1 MRSMTGFGQA
11 ADSNEQYQV
20 TVTIRT
26 VNHRHLDLNVRLD
39 DSYQRAETPLREL
52 IGSELLRG
60 RVDVTIDVRALQ
72 PATPRVRLNRSLLA
86 ALQGELRQLQSD
98 DLVRGELQAG
108 DALQLPEVLEVQVQA
123 AAWTE
128 GDQELLLGAAATA
141 LAQVVETR
149 QREGSALRDLLE
161 ARQQGLLDVHARL
174 VELRPQ
180 AVEEIHRNLLRR
192 LQDMLDGPGSERRA
206 LDEQRLA
213 QEVALLADRSDVAE
227 ELDRLSSHLGH
238 LQEMLESE
246 GSIGKRLDFLAQE
259 IFRELNT
266 VGSKCRHKDMTRTML
281 DGKVLC
287 EQLREQIQN
296 VE

>member
-26 VNHRHLDLNVRLD
+26 VNHRHLDLNLRLD
-39 DSYQRAETPLREL
+39 DTYQRAETPLREL
-52 IGSELLRG
+52 ISGELLRG
-60 RVDVTIDVRALQ
+60 RVDVAVDVRALQ
-72 PATPRVRLNRSLLA
+72 QAAPVVRLNRPLLA
-86 ALQGELRQLQSD
+86 ALQGELRELQSQG
-98 DLVRGELQAG
+98 LVTGELQAG
-108 DALQLPEVLEVQVQA
+108 DALQLPEVLELQTQA

-128 GDQELLLGAAATA
+128 ADQELLLRVAGAA

-149 QREGSALRDLLE
+149 QREGAALREALG
-161 ARQQGLLDVHARL
+161 ARQQGLLEVHASF
-174 VELRPQ
+174 VEQRPQ
-180 AVEEIHRNLLRR
+180 AVEEIHRNLARR
-192 LQDMLDGPGSERRA
+192 LEDMLEGPGSERRA

-213 QEVALLADRSDVAE
+213 QEVAVLADRSDVAE
-227 ELDRLSSHLGH
+227 ELDRLSSHLSH
-238 LQEMLESE
+238 LEEILDTE